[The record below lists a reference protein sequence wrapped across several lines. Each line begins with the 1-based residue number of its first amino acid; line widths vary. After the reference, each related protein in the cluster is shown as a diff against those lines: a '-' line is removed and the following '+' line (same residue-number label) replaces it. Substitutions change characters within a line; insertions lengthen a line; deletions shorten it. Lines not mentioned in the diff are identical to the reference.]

1 MLPLRSRSEALS
13 VRAAGDLQSAAKV
26 DMIELA
32 DAILQIPMI
41 IDTIRHQKRFSTNS
55 TMITG

>member
-1 MLPLRSRSEALS
+1 MLPLHPRLEVLG

-32 DAILQIPMI
+32 DVILQIPMI